1 MEVSDMW
8 QETVRNMVKEGA
20 KEVVVRTAAANLHF
34 MRVGNAIVQID
45 KSTGVVLTEFPI
57 Y

>member
-1 MEVSDMW
+1 MW